1 MAGQNFT
8 LRDKLAS
15 FLFPHLVNPR
25 PEQVATAPVSVV
37 VDDSGGWESQTYAPN
52 DRTWGEM
59 YADLEDALEAWRKN
73 FFIRRVVA
81 LTRSY
86 VVGKGL
92 SVGSNVD
99 VIDKF
104 IKAFWSHPKN
114 NIDRRLGP
122 ICDALTRDG
131 EVFPVLF
138 TNEITGM
145 SYVRFKS
152 ARIIRDI
159 ETADGDYETELR
171 YIENT
176 PAEPR
181 YWYAAGHPIF
191 HQENEEHLP
200 LPPVML
206 HWTINKPFDATR
218 GESDLRPV
226 LPWALRYSE
235 WLKDRVRLNRQ
246 RTRQGVL
253 DVMVAD
259 DSQVEAKKQ
268 QLRGVNPVEAG
279 IYVHGPGEEVKMH
292 NLNIDAD
299 EAEQD
304 GLVLRLAI
312 ATGANLGLHY
322 LGEGERTNYATAKE
336 MGEPTA
342 RFYADRQEQ
351 LIWMVEDLITEA
363 YHRYCKVHHQELPR
377 DMGFVVNVP
386 EVARADNESLASAA
400 HDMVQA
406 LAIASAR
413 GWIDDETALTLA
425 MKFAGENLEPEQIKE
440 ILRKAP
446 PPQLST
452 SVGGRC

>member
-1 MAGQNFT
+1 MPGKNNRI
-8 LRDKLAS
+8 RDKLTA
-15 FLFPHLVNPR
+15 LIFPHLAAGLPGKGV
-25 PEQVATAPVSVV
+25 TAPVSVK
-37 VDDSGGWESQTYAPN
+37 VDDSVGWETRTYAPN
-52 DRTWGEM
+52 DRTWGEV

-73 FFIRRVVA
+73 FFIRRIVG

-92 SVGSNVD
+92 EIGSSDPAINT
-99 VIDKF
+99 F
-104 IKAFWSHPKN
+104 IGAFWYHPMN
-114 NIDRRLGP
+114 MVGRRLGP

-131 EVFPVLF
+131 EIFPILF
-138 TNEITGM
+138 TNEVNGM

-152 ARIIRDI
+152 ARMIREI
-159 ETADGDYETELR
+159 ETEPGDYEKELS
-171 YIENT
+171 YTENT
-176 PAEPR
+176 PAEPKI
-181 YWYAAGHPIF
+181 WYSQHHPRN
-191 HQENEEHLP
+191 QEKQLP
-200 LPPVML
+200 LPPLML
-206 HWTINKPFDATR
+206 HWCVNKPFDATR

-253 DVMVAD
+253 DVMVMD
-259 DSQVEAKKQ
+259 DTQVEAKKQ

-342 RFYADRQEQ
+342 RFFQDRQEQ
-351 LIWMVEDLITEA
+351 LIWMIEDLLTMA
-363 YHRYCKVHHQELPR
+363 YERYCAVHSMQVPA
-377 DMGFVVNVP
+377 DMGYMVNVP

-400 HDMVQA
+400 KSMIEA
-406 LAIASAR
+406 LALASAR
-413 GWIDDETALTLA
+413 GWVDDETALTLA
-425 MKFAGENLEPEQIKE
+425 MKFAGESLSQEEIKE
-440 ILRKAP
+440 ILTKAP
-446 PPQLST
+446 EKELYQQP
-452 SVGGRC
+452 VDNKR